1 MATKKNQFPTRTSAN
16 GVYYM
21 QDSKVL
27 IKDKDNNIIEDK
39 VTTLFRMIASIA
51 AKDRKRYADG
61 YVKFS

>member
-27 IKDKDNNIIEDK
+27 TYDKDKNIIEDK
-39 VTTLFRMIASIA
+39 VITLFRMIASIA
-51 AKDRKRYADG
+51 AKDRPRYSDG